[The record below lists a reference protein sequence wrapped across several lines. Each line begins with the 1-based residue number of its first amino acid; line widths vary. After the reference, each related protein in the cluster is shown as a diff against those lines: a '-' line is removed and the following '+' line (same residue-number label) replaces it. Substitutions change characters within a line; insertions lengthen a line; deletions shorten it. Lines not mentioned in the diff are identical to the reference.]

1 MLQTGRPT
9 IKTDAQYQLMNAK
22 SAVYDYHHAFR
33 SSGIFNEILAVYVNC
48 IDANLEEMDHDLG
61 DYEFEEEPDSDVE
74 QPIASTVPFEV
85 TNPQYHRQQLGKQSL
100 KQKIAYLSLFVLKTI
115 YNDEFESAIKQS
127 QVDNSM
133 CHALD
138 GMAVGSSQ
146 SKLSDLADI
155 FQKMNYTK

>member
-9 IKTDAQYQLMNAK
+9 IKTDTQYQLMNAK

-33 SSGIFNEILAVYVNC
+33 STGIFNEILAVYVNC

-61 DYEFEEEPDSDVE
+61 DYEFEDEPDSDVE
-74 QPIASTVPFEV
+74 DPATTAVPFEV
-85 TNPQYHRQQLGKQSL
+85 TNPHYQQRLGKQSL

-127 QVDNSM
+127 LADNSM
-133 CHALD
+133 CHALN